1 MTPRLTPVPPGGE
14 PAPAGP
20 GPQAVRDEPPRE
32 LSAIQE
38 VLWAGRRDHGVLGAA
53 ARGLRLTGSVHEEM
67 LMSAIGEV
75 AAAIPVLRAGIIT
88 GAGGPVMIPDG
99 PVPAVSTA
107 RVTGSPAER
116 DQRSTDILSADRDTV
131 PDLARDP
138 LVRFH
143 IIRTAPDETVLGLVA
158 DPLVLDLRS
167 VYLVLGAVM
176 QAYFGRFRPAEYP
189 PYEQTADETA
199 SRSRLAWWAKRL
211 AAWDREPGPDG
222 AGAAGPAAA
231 TGERYATLEL
241 DLAAARWARLSE
253 VAGDAGNSGS
263 AAVIALLV
271 WWLVARG
278 SRARPSVFASTLDLR
293 EYRGLGPVIGPLT
306 DRVVFQVDLDGYA
319 GMTFR
324 DLVRRAHAGV
334 LDAVIHYVPYRDLV
348 TGGAAG
354 GQPGP
359 IRPARLW
366 DIAVHYCRL
375 PPASA
380 HTRGE
385 RALASRGLSIEL
397 FRESALARAGLAM
410 PGGTG
415 DGTSADVHIAESG
428 TGMALVVNFD
438 ARAWPAADVAS
449 MLRGIDEMVSTVI
462 TDPATLLSRAT
473 DGRL

>member
-1 MTPRLTPVPPGGE
+1 MTPRTG
-14 PAPAGP
+14 
-20 GPQAVRDEPPRE
+20 PPRE
-32 LSAIQE
+32 LSGIQE
-38 VLWAGRRDHGVLGAA
+38 VLWAGRRDHGVLGAT
-53 ARGLRLTGSVHEEM
+53 ARGLRLTGSVHEAT

-75 AAAIPVLRAGIIT
+75 AAAIEILRAGFAADA
-88 GAGGPVMIPDG
+88 GAPAMIPDG
-99 PVPAVSTA
+99 PVPAVRAA
-107 RVTGSPAER
+107 RVAGSPGER
-116 DQRSTDILSADRDTV
+116 DQRSIEILSADRDTV
-131 PDLARDP
+131 PDLAKDP

-143 IIRTAPDETVLGLVA
+143 VIRTAPDETVLGLVA

-189 PYEQTADETA
+189 PFAPIAHETPAGRAAA
-199 SRSRLAWWAKRL
+199 SAARLAWWAKRL
-211 AAWDREPGPDG
+211 VAWEREPGPDG
-222 AGAAGPAAA
+222 PGAAGPAAA
-231 TGERYATLEL
+231 PGERYATLEL
-241 DLAAARWARLSE
+241 HLAAARWARLSE

-319 GMTFR
+319 RMTFR

-348 TGGAAG
+348 TGGAAD
-354 GQPGP
+354 GQFRPAG
-359 IRPARLW
+359 PARLW

-375 PPASA
+375 PPAST

-385 RALASRGLSIEL
+385 PTLAGRGLSIEL

-410 PGGTG
+410 PAGTG
-415 DGTSADVHIAESG
+415 DGTCADVHIAESG

-438 ARAWPAADVAS
+438 AHAWPATEVAS

-462 TDPATLLSRAT
+462 TDPATFLSRM
-473 DGRL
+473 